1 MNKIKIAIGFLLSFS
16 LLLSGF
22 IPVFAQEGQNL
33 DELAENMIEEDE
45 ETTNEDLGVG
55 NQGILPGSP
64 FYFLKNWR
72 RGIQDFFTFNP
83 VKKAELKLKFANEKM
98 AEVKEMIRKERPE
111 DEVINALENA
121 NKELERM
128 RERIEEKGIESEELL
143 EKIIESGL
151 NHQKVIDKLEENFP
165 DIYEKLE
172 EARGN
177 SLGNIMG
184 SSLKIADG
192 EKIREKL
199 EEKLEEGGS
208 QLKHIKSLEVL
219 MRVEEQVPEE
229 AKEAIRKAQDNI
241 LKRLEGDLESIP
253 EEEKEILE
261 EYMERV
267 KCNESRCLEVIS
279 KIENANI
286 SSELRESVEKA
297 KEEMI
302 TRIRERLDNF
312 DEEEVKGYLEHL
324 EQGEIR
330 KMIVSEEIEGNLS
343 PEMKP
348 YVSEIRQGAKEM
360 FLERI
365 REAQEEQQRERMLEE
380 AEESAS
386 LKSLELLERI
396 RNSAG
401 PNEGF
406 VQEMKERVTS
416 RIRNEIEST
425 EGEKERREKME
436 SFSGG
441 SGELLDT
448 IEETDLPEEVK
459 SQMREIEEE
468 KIMRREGRTE
478 GMEVLVQGPSSSE
491 R

>member
-1 MNKIKIAIGFLLSFS
+1 M
-16 LLLSGF
+16 
-22 IPVFAQEGQNL
+22 PVLAQEDQNL

-45 ETTNEDLGVG
+45 EITNEDLGVG

-151 NHQKVIDKLEENFP
+151 NHQKVIDRIEENFP
-165 DIYEKLE
+165 DVYERIE

-177 SLGNIMG
+177 SIGSIMG

-229 AKEAIRKAQDNI
+229 AKEAIRKAQENI
-241 LKRLEGDLESIP
+241 LKRLKGDLESIP
-253 EEEKEILE
+253 EEEKGILE

-279 KIENANI
+279 KIENDSI
-286 SSELRESVEKA
+286 PSGLRESLENA
-297 KEEMI
+297 KEGMI
-302 TRIRERLDNF
+302 SRIRERLDNF

-330 KMIVSEEIEGNLS
+330 KMIVSEEIEANLS

-360 FLERI
+360 FLERVK
-365 REAQEEQQRERMLEE
+365 EAQDEEQQRERMLEE
-380 AEESAS
+380 AEDSAS

-406 VQEMKERVTS
+406 VQEMKERATS

-448 IEETDLPEEVK
+448 IEGTDLPEDVK

-468 KIMRREGRTE
+468 KIMEREGRTE
-478 GMEVLVQGPSSSE
+478 RMEAPVQGSGSSG